1 MRGMTLVLLL
11 KKSVRRCARK
21 GGRVL
26 HLGLLNEAAFC
37 PHPPMVVNKPIASVT
52 LMARERTFMRKCS
65 GKAWPQFFG
74 HARAPCNLVELH
86 VMGLRRP
93 FLDQD
98 QILGRRI
105 DLAQIP
111 AQQACAS
118 RVHRLL

>member
-11 KKSVRRCARK
+11 KKLVRRCARK

-52 LMARERTFMRKCS
+52 LMVRGWKFMRRCS
-65 GKAWPQFFG
+65 GRAWPQFFAD
-74 HARAPCNLVELH
+74 ARAPCNLVELH

-105 DLAQIP
+105 DLAQIT